1 MIAGPTAA
9 GKSGLAVE
17 LALAFGGEIINAD
30 SAQVYK
36 GFDIGTDT
44 PDLDARRGVPHH
56 LLSFV
61 EPDIQFNAADFVRE
75 ALKAADSIAA
85 AGRLPIIVGGTGL
98 YLQSLLV
105 GLFPGPGRDAD
116 IRTRLEIEAA
126 RNGIET
132 LYERLKTVDPDYA
145 AGTGSRDRVRIVR
158 ALEVFELTGK
168 PFSRHFETT
177 RSPLDGYSVIKIGV
191 TLPRPEL
198 YRRIEARVDGMFR
211 AGLVEEVKGL
221 LALGTSPAAPP
232 FKALGYRQVM
242 GHLAG
247 DMTLDEAV
255 KQTKTETRH
264 YAKRQMTWFR
274 RMEGLTWF
282 DADDRRGVENFL
294 RRLI

>member
-44 PDLDARRGVPHH
+44 PSLDARRGVPHH

-61 EPDIQFNAADFVRE
+61 EPDVQFNAADFVQE
-75 ALKAADSIAA
+75 ALKAADSISA
-85 AGRLPIIVGGTGL
+85 AGRLPIVVGGTGL
-98 YLQSLLV
+98 YLQALLV
-105 GLFPGPGRDAD
+105 GLFPGPGRDAAV
-116 IRTRLEIEAA
+116 RARLDGEAALKGIEAMH
-126 RNGIET
+126 
-132 LYERLKTVDPDYA
+132 ERLKMVDPDYA
-145 AGTGSRDRVRIVR
+145 AVTAPRDRVRVVR

-168 PFSRHFETT
+168 PFSSFFKAT
-177 RSPLDGYSVIKIGV
+177 RSPLERYSVIKIGV

-198 YRRIEARVDGMFR
+198 YRRIEERVDAMFK

-221 LALGTSPAAPP
+221 LARGTSPAAPP
-232 FKALGYRQVM
+232 FKALGYRQVLSC
-242 GHLAG
+242 LAG
-247 DMTLDEAV
+247 DMTLEEAV
-255 KQTKTETRH
+255 KLTKTETRH

-274 RMEGLTWF
+274 RMEDLTWF
-282 DADDRRGVENFL
+282 DAKDREGLESFL